1 METPRSGRGKRQA
14 NAGYADVSRAGSPVT
29 GRVRP
34 GAAAFRF
41 GSGSTGGLLLHGF
54 TGSPASLRPL
64 GEHLAAN
71 GIVVACPR
79 LPGHGTDDWNDLSG
93 STAAGWL
100 AAAEEALAGL
110 SGCDGVVV
118 VGLSMGGALALQLA
132 AVKPDAFRG
141 VVLINPYVRD
151 PRLAAAPVARLFVRS
166 VKGIGNDIH
175 RPGQDEVCNERI
187 PMRTLAEANRLLRSA
202 RAALPQLRLPLLVFS
217 SPQDHT
223 VDPGNSRLVMERA
236 GSESR
241 ELIGL
246 PSSYHVATLDY
257 DADAIFERTLAF
269 VRASLAA

>member
-1 METPRSGRGKRQA
+1 M
-14 NAGYADVSRAGSPVT
+14 
-29 GRVRP
+29 
-34 GAAAFRF
+34 
-41 GSGSTGGLLLHGF
+41 GSGPLGALLLHGF

-64 GEHLAAN
+64 GEYLAAN
-71 GIVVACPR
+71 GVAVAGPR

-93 STAAGWL
+93 ATAAGWL
-100 AAAEEALAGL
+100 AAAEDALAGL
-110 SGCDGVVV
+110 SGCEAIVV
-118 VGLSMGGALALQLA
+118 VGLSMGGALAVRLA
-132 AVKPDAFRG
+132 AVHPDALRG

-151 PRLAAAPVARLFVRS
+151 PRLAAAPVARWFMRS

-175 RPGQDEVCNERI
+175 RPGQDEVCNDRI

-202 RAALPQLRLPLLVFS
+202 RAGLPELRLALLVFS

-223 VDPGNSRLVMERA
+223 VDPANARLVMERT

-257 DADAIFERTLAF
+257 DADTIFERTLAF
-269 VRASLAA
+269 VRASRVA